1 MHKLPIIWNI
11 AAWVWTARA
20 FDSARARRGGRE
32 GKRRMSETAAFD
44 EHDVPELTDTSAEF
58 FVSKLEE
65 EE

>member
-1 MHKLPIIWNI
+1 
-11 AAWVWTARA
+11 
-20 FDSARARRGGRE
+20 
-32 GKRRMSETAAFD
+32 MSETTTFD